1 MSVFE
6 MTNASN
12 LKDAVV
18 EALTSLGGSGSISEV
33 RSYVNSK
40 YPKKWKDIGA
50 TMADL
55 CPEST
60 SSTYPQKDRVL
71 ERIGRGKYRLRKRKS
86 SLVSRTEDVKEIR
99 GSVMSMGLKTFS
111 FKEAEEI
118 LKRKGQ
124 LSIILQVASLN
135 NLSSKKDHSEM
146 QHFFHKNRWDIEVSL
161 FPVTNYR
168 LDAFKEKTGIEIER
182 SLIDAV
188 HRTLFRC
195 LWAYAKGK
203 LDILVF
209 IVPTYK
215 EPKFEHVKRDLQE
228 FKDIIPYPVYL
239 VGVAPI

>member
-1 MSVFE
+1 